1 MNQLNKLKFFFFF
14 SLLSDSRC
22 YLWIDVLPER
32 KIMLITHTK
41 LLKLLVK
48 LLAKLL
54 ANYLQCKFIVRK
66 ENEKE
71 KQNSNLMIFYF
82 LHIG

>member
-1 MNQLNKLKFFFFF
+1 M
-14 SLLSDSRC
+14 
-22 YLWIDVLPER
+22 PER

-41 LLKLLVK
+41 LLVKLLVK

-71 KQNSNLMIFYF
+71 KQN
-82 LHIG
+82 